1 MPRRLIAL
9 TTLVF
14 ALALASCNNAPV
26 SFHGKDI
33 TGVMPD
39 LQFQLTGEQGQTV
52 TEQRFQDKAVIL
64 FFGYT
69 HCPDFC
75 PTTLTSLAQALKK
88 LPEQTR
94 EQIRVMFV
102 SVDPDRDTP
111 ELLKKYTG
119 YFGPRIVGL
128 TGNKEQLDTLTKR
141 YRTTYGYDEPD
152 ENGNYL
158 VSHGLAM
165 YGFDKQGKVHL
176 FMRNDQPVDQI
187 AEDLAALAGL

>member
-128 TGNKEQLDTLTKR
+128 AQRQVNIAQN
-141 YRTTYGYDEPD
+141 EPD
-152 ENGNYL
+152 FR
-158 VSHGLAM
+158 V
-165 YGFDKQGKVHL
+165 
-176 FMRNDQPVDQI
+176 
-187 AEDLAALAGL
+187 AGQQRCRLRQVFKRRPAVAGEG